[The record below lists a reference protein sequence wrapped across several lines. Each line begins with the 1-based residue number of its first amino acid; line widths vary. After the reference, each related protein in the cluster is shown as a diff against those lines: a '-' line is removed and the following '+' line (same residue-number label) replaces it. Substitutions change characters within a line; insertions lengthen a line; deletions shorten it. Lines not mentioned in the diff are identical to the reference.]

1 MSLDQAHEQSDQ
13 GPIVGVRGA
22 VQQKWHHLTVEMWD
36 VLGALIR
43 RLDFG
48 RATLLFDTQPVTC
61 AGARA
66 HPPGALATP
75 IGSSGTAAEFC
86 ASTDGAQP
94 ARLASTTG
102 SCRLEVSHAVAWSS
116 VAGGRSQ
123 PPPAA
128 GYSGGYLWRRLAVD
142 YNNSPSV
149 PGRHC
154 SVTPLVSS
162 AAVISIAP
170 PSRPPPPPPPA
181 AWSTSSA
188 SWLPAMGLL
197 GAVAVPGDACGAL
210 PPPTGLPACRPPRA
224 ASVASAAAA
233 MAAAAASADCRHSS
247 GRRSP
252 EPEFE
257 AVSEPGAAGDRSSSP
272 PPLPSPPVAKAAAP
286 VAAAVVARFRVA
298 LDALPVAVCRPAA
311 ALTETPAHF
320 LRSRLLPR
328 VDPIGDEDEEEDGV
342 AAAAEATTS
351 ASPVTAAADD
361 IDSEEEGAFYGVD
374 LGAVASRLWEFHAA
388 LPRVRP
394 HFAVKC
400 NPDPVVVSLLA
411 ALGAS
416 FDCASEPE
424 IDMVAAAL
432 GGDSAAVRDR
442 VVYANPC
449 KAASHVAF
457 ARSAGVSLTTFDN
470 ADELVKMAA
479 VAPDARLLLRIA
491 TEDAAALCPLSSKF
505 GAALAD
511 VPELLRFGARL
522 GLSIVGVAFHV
533 GSGCTSLASYATALN
548 ASRAVFDT
556 AAALG
561 LPPMTVLDIGGGF
574 PGFDGDSSITFDE
587 IVAVVRPLI
596 DELFAP
602 EVDVIAEPGRYLV
615 TSAYSLAT
623 QVLSRRFGWPADG
636 GDGRGAG
643 EVATPHAATTVQYHL
658 GDGVYGSFK
667 DAVILGVHFPPR
679 VLAAGTAFAG
689 AGLVRQP
696 IHQGGDGA
704 AHGGD
709 GGLLVLASTL
719 CGPTND
725 PLDVVARGVPL
736 PLLSVGDWLYFDN
749 MGAYTTSLCTGTD
762 DTTRP
767 PLYYYSSV

>member
-1 MSLDQAHEQSDQ
+1 
-13 GPIVGVRGA
+13 
-22 VQQKWHHLTVEMWD
+22 
-36 VLGALIR
+36 
-43 RLDFG
+43 
-48 RATLLFDTQPVTC
+48 
-61 AGARA
+61 
-66 HPPGALATP
+66 
-75 IGSSGTAAEFC
+75 
-86 ASTDGAQP
+86 
-94 ARLASTTG
+94 
-102 SCRLEVSHAVAWSS
+102 
-116 VAGGRSQ
+116 
-123 PPPAA
+123 
-128 GYSGGYLWRRLAVD
+128 
-142 YNNSPSV
+142 
-149 PGRHC
+149 
-154 SVTPLVSS
+154 
-162 AAVISIAP
+162 
-170 PSRPPPPPPPA
+170 
-181 AWSTSSA
+181 
-188 SWLPAMGLL
+188 MGLL
-197 GAVAVPGDACGAL
+197 GAVAVPADPCGGL
-210 PPPTGLPACRPPRA
+210 LPPTGLAAGRPPTA
-224 ASVASAAAA
+224 ASVASTATAVAAAV
-233 MAAAAASADCRHSS
+233 ASADCQHSS
-247 GRRSP
+247 GRWSP

-257 AVSEPGAAGDRSSSP
+257 AVSEPGAAGDRSASP
-272 PPLPSPPVAKAAAP
+272 PPLPSPPVAKTAVP
-286 VAAAVVARFRVA
+286 VSAVVVARFRAA

-311 ALTETPAHF
+311 ALTMTPAHF

-328 VDPIGDEDEEEDGV
+328 VDAIRDDEEEEDDGMAAADAMTLASAV
-342 AAAAEATTS
+342 AAAADES
-351 ASPVTAAADD
+351 
-361 IDSEEEGAFYGVD
+361 DSEEEGAFYGVD

-424 IDMVAAAL
+424 IAMVAATL
-432 GGDSAAVRDR
+432 GGDPAAVRDR

-457 ARSAGVSLTTFDN
+457 ARSVGVALTTFDN

-479 VAPDARLLLRIA
+479 VAPEARLLLRIA

-511 VPELLRFGARL
+511 VPGLLRFGARL

-533 GSGCTSLASYATALN
+533 GSGCTSLASYATALD

-587 IVAVVRPLI
+587 IVAVVRPRI

-623 QVLSRRFGWPADG
+623 QVLSRRLGRPADW
-636 GDGRGAG
+636 GDGCGRGEA
-643 EVATPHAATTVQYHL
+643 AAPHAAATVQYHL

-679 VLAAGTAFAG
+679 VLATGTSFAG
-689 AGLVRQP
+689 AGRARQSL
-696 IHQGGDGA
+696 HQGGEGA
-704 AHGGD
+704 TLGGD
-709 GGLLVLASTL
+709 DGPLVLPSTL

-762 DTTRP
+762 ETARP

>member
-1 MSLDQAHEQSDQ
+1 MSMRSLHCLQSD
-13 GPIVGVRGA
+13 
-22 VQQKWHHLTVEMWD
+22 
-36 VLGALIR
+36 
-43 RLDFG
+43 G
-48 RATLLFDTQPVTC
+48 RATSC
-61 AGARA
+61 GARA
-66 HPPGALATP
+66 LTSPSAREHPSRAHARP
-75 IGSSGTAAEFC
+75 IGNGWGTVDSC
-86 ASTDGAQP
+86 ATTDGAQDGELP
-94 ARLASTTG
+94 DRLASTPRRY
-102 SCRLEVSHAVAWSS
+102 RLGASHPCSRVVFGRRRAEPTTAFGWRALWGVLAALAVVAAAVAEAA
-116 VAGGRSQ
+116 VA
-123 PPPAA
+123 AEA
-128 GYSGGYLWRRLAVD
+128 
-142 YNNSPSV
+142 
-149 PGRHC
+149 
-154 SVTPLVSS
+154 
-162 AAVISIAP
+162 AAVIAAVASPLLVPCCHFIVTPALFSAVAVVFIAP
-170 PSRPPPPPPPA
+170 SPRPPPPPLPA

-197 GAVAVPGDACGAL
+197 GTVAVPADPRGGLSPSTGLAVGR
-210 PPPTGLPACRPPRA
+210 PPTVA
-224 ASVASAAAA
+224 AVASAAAA
-233 MAAAAASADCRHSS
+233 VAAAAASATCR
-247 GRRSP
+247 GSP

-257 AVSEPGAAGDRSSSP
+257 AVSDPGTAGDRSASP
-272 PPLPSPPVAKAAAP
+272 PPLPSSPMTKTAAP
-286 VAAAVVARFRVA
+286 VAAAMVARFRVA

-311 ALTETPAHF
+311 GLTEAPAHF

-328 VDPIGDEDEEEDGV
+328 VDAIGDEEEEENSV
-342 AAAAEATTS
+342 AAVVEATAMATS
-351 ASPVTAAADD
+351 AVPAAADD
-361 IDSEEEGAFYGVD
+361 RDSELEGAFYGVD

-411 ALGAS
+411 ALGVS

-424 IDMVAAAL
+424 IAMVAAAL
-432 GGDSAAVRDR
+432 GDDPTAVRDR

-449 KAASHVAF
+449 KAASHLAF
-457 ARSAGVSLTTFDN
+457 ARSVGVALTTFDN

-479 VAPDARLLLRIA
+479 VAPNARLLLRIA
-491 TEDAAALCPLSSKF
+491 TEDSAALCPLSSKF

-511 VPELLRFGARL
+511 VPMLLRLGVRL

-533 GSGCTSLASYATALN
+533 GSGCTSLASYTTALD
-548 ASRAVFDT
+548 ASRVVFDI
-556 AAALG
+556 AVSMG
-561 LPPMTVLDIGGGF
+561 LPSMSVLDIGGGF

-587 IVAVVRPLI
+587 IVAVVRPRI
-596 DELFAP
+596 DKLFPP

-623 QVLSRRFGWPADG
+623 QVLSRRFSRPTDV
-636 GDGRGAG
+636 GDGREAG
-643 EVATPHAATTVQYHL
+643 EFASPHATTTVQYHL

-689 AGLVRQP
+689 AGLSRRP
-696 IHQGGDGA
+696 LHPMGDGATQGGD
-704 AHGGD
+704 D
-709 GGLLVLASTL
+709 GPLVLPSTL

-749 MGAYTTSLCTGTD
+749 MGAYTTSLCTGID
-762 DTTRP
+762 DTAKP

>member
-1 MSLDQAHEQSDQ
+1 
-13 GPIVGVRGA
+13 
-22 VQQKWHHLTVEMWD
+22 
-36 VLGALIR
+36 
-43 RLDFG
+43 
-48 RATLLFDTQPVTC
+48 
-61 AGARA
+61 
-66 HPPGALATP
+66 
-75 IGSSGTAAEFC
+75 
-86 ASTDGAQP
+86 
-94 ARLASTTG
+94 
-102 SCRLEVSHAVAWSS
+102 
-116 VAGGRSQ
+116 
-123 PPPAA
+123 
-128 GYSGGYLWRRLAVD
+128 
-142 YNNSPSV
+142 
-149 PGRHC
+149 
-154 SVTPLVSS
+154 
-162 AAVISIAP
+162 
-170 PSRPPPPPPPA
+170 
-181 AWSTSSA
+181 
-188 SWLPAMGLL
+188 MGLL
-197 GAVAVPGDACGAL
+197 GAVAVPADPRGGL
-210 PPPTGLPACRPPRA
+210 PPPTGLPACRPPTA
-224 ASVASAAAA
+224 ASVASAVAAA
-233 MAAAAASADCRHSS
+233 VVVAAAATADCRQGS

-252 EPEFE
+252 EPDFE
-257 AVSEPGAAGDRSSSP
+257 AVSEPGAAGDRSATP
-272 PPLPSPPVAKAAAP
+272 PPLPSPPVVKAAAP

-298 LDALPVAVCRPAA
+298 LDALPVAVCLPAA
-311 ALTETPAHF
+311 GLTGTPAHF

-328 VDPIGDEDEEEDGV
+328 VDAIGDEEEEEEDGV
-342 AAAAEATTS
+342 AAAAEATTT
-351 ASPVTAAADD
+351 AAAAVTAAADD
-361 IDSEEEGAFYGVD
+361 SDSEEEGAFYGVD

-424 IDMVAAAL
+424 IAMVAAAL
-432 GGDSAAVRDR
+432 GGDPAAVCDR

-457 ARSAGVSLTTFDN
+457 ARSVGVALTTFDN

-511 VPELLRFGARL
+511 VPGLLRLGARL

-533 GSGCTSLASYATALN
+533 GSGCTSLASYATALD
-548 ASRAVFDT
+548 ASRVVFDT

-587 IVAVVRPLI
+587 IVAVVRPRI
-596 DELFAP
+596 DDLFGP

-623 QVLSRRFGWPADG
+623 QVLSRRFSRPADR
-636 GDGRGAG
+636 GDRRGPG
-643 EVATPHAATTVQYHL
+643 EVATPHAPTTVQYHL

-679 VLAAGTAFAG
+679 ILSAGTVFAG
-689 AGLVRQP
+689 ADLARQP
-696 IHQGGDGA
+696 LHQGGDSA
-704 AHGGD
+704 THGGD
-709 GGLLVLASTL
+709 DGPPVLASTL

-725 PLDVVARGVPL
+725 PLDVVARDVPL

-749 MGAYTTSLCTGTD
+749 MGAYTTSLCTGID
-762 DTTRP
+762 DTARP